1 GRLQASQR
9 ADRALAWAI
18 GGLDGFDKQMVG
30 VGFTFVVPG
39 CLPDIHWPLHIAV
52 YTGAVNI
59 NCVYFSHYYRSF
71 KTRTHKKRLGEDFPE
86 MVQKSVEVGLDCVGE
101 PLEIAVLNG
110 QVVLLITDYDKTLC
124 STTAT
129 TVSITRASTDVP

>member
-86 MVQKSVEVGLDCVGE
+86 MVQKSVEVGLVTSRCRIPQRLPAQSVRWRACCE
-101 PLEIAVLNG
+101 SSPG
-110 QVVLLITDYDKTLC
+110 QQ
-124 STTAT
+124 
-129 TVSITRASTDVP
+129 

>member
-86 MVQKSVEVGLDCVGE
+86 MVQKSVEVGLTGRVVE
-101 PLEIAVLNG
+101 STSPRRNG
-110 QVVLLITDYDKTLC
+110 ARVDVRVDIMKR
-124 STTAT
+124 
-129 TVSITRASTDVP
+129 RAK